1 MEERA
6 VLEMKYL
13 DICKPLYKER
23 GNFVAGL
30 LDDDI
35 KRIHKERGGEK
46 EEGYKG
52 DDDDGGNDDAGEG
65 A

>member
-1 MEERA
+1 MEERV

-46 EEGYKG
+46 EEGYK
-52 DDDDGGNDDAGEG
+52 A
-65 A
+65 